1 MTTEMSGATVSAAA
15 VVLLLAAC
23 GKSRGT
29 EGNAGDSAAVVSTPS
44 ATAPGAPRR
53 GMVWIPAG
61 VLRAGSAVDDV
72 PRVADAEL
80 QGVEVPM
87 GGFYIGVLPWPN
99 EAGAIATTN
108 VTRQKAHHPSPHK
121 AHQL

>member
-61 VLRAGSAVDDV
+61 GLRAGSAVDDV

-80 QGVEVPM
+80 PGVEVPM
-87 GGFYIGVLPWPN
+87 GGFYIDVLPWPN

-108 VTRQKAHHPSPHK
+108 VKRPEAEDLCAPKGK
-121 AHQL
+121 GR